1 MGPENS
7 ARALLPAHG
16 RFDFSSLPTRADYSW
31 PEGKRLAMYIALNVE
46 TFGFGLEAGPVLGYA
61 LPLPD
66 HRGWAWREY
75 GNRVGL
81 WRLLELFD
89 ELRLPAAHLINSY
102 LYDTH
107 PGVIDAIRDRGDE
120 LVGHGRTNS
129 EKPGMRPEEDERT
142 LIAEATAA
150 LARREGRAPRG
161 WMTPMMN
168 QSMVTL
174 DLLKEAG
181 YEYVLDWP
189 CDDQP
194 FWMRTRA
201 GPLLNV
207 PYPVETN
214 DFSPILYLH
223 HDPVQYMATVVRQFE
238 ELLEQS
244 ARQPLVF
251 AISLHTMIMG
261 QPHRLR
267 ALREGLRTILEHPEF
282 GRVWL
287 TRPGD
292 IAQYCHLLAPGT
304 VPGG

>member
-1 MGPENS
+1 MN
-7 ARALLPAHG
+7 LQTHG
-16 RFDFSSLPTRADYSW
+16 RFRYSAITKRAKYTW
-31 PEGKRLAMYIALNVE
+31 PGGKRLAMYVALNVE

-75 GNRVGL
+75 GNRVGF
-81 WRLLELFD
+81 WRMIEIFD
-89 ELRLPAAHLINSY
+89 ELKLPAACLVNSY

-107 PGVIDAIRDRGDE
+107 PDVMEAIRARGDE
-120 LVGHGRTNS
+120 IVGHGRTNS
-129 EKPGMRPEEDERT
+129 EKPGMRPEEDERK
-142 LIAEATAA
+142 LIVEATETIK
-150 LARREGRAPRG
+150 RKEGKAPEG

-168 QSMVTL
+168 QSKVTL

-181 YEYVLDWP
+181 YRYVLDWP

-194 FWMRTRA
+194 FWMNTRS

-223 HDPVQYMATVVRQFE
+223 HDPLQYMDTVHRQFE
-238 ELLEQS
+238 ELLDQS
-244 ARQPLVF
+244 EHQPLVF

-267 ALREGLRTILEHPEF
+267 ALREGLKRILSHPRF
-282 GRVWL
+282 DRVWL
-287 TRPGD
+287 TTPGR
-292 IAQYCHLLAPGT
+292 IAAHCESLGEAVIPVG
-304 VPGG
+304 